1 MLAGLLLQV
10 ALAAS
15 ASTAPA
21 PAVTPVVEPS
31 FRNYDMPEGL
41 PSGNIDAL
49 AIDHEGYLWIS
60 TESGLV
66 RYGSGGFKI
75 WRHDPRDP
83 GSLSA
88 ATLATLFVD
97 PTGKLWGGGQDG
109 LLNYDPAHD
118 NFRHWRHD
126 PADPASPGSD
136 DVTAIAQSPDSG
148 QLWVGHFDVGVDRLR
163 KDGKGF
169 DHIRNNPANPDS
181 LVSDIVYS
189 LLADRDGSM
198 WVGARG
204 GVDHILADGRIQHVP
219 FERPDDAYRDKPL
232 RPYKLRRDGD
242 SIMIS
247 SNFGLY
253 GLDARGVARLVAP
266 DQLPRQSVFA
276 TATDLK
282 GQLWVAT
289 NVGLYLRHRD
299 GRVQH
304 VQSQPLL
311 RHGLPDTDVND
322 LTVDQEGGLWAG
334 TLNGLSYL
342 PPDWADMRFFTHVP
356 ETPDS
361 LRPGNYSAVA
371 ASGNNHLWVGVKN
384 GALDRLDLDTGKAEH
399 APFTMPLGRDIYS
412 MAEDARGRLWFGSM
426 NGTYI
431 YDQSKLTEI
440 HVHRPER
447 IEFGDDGTAYFQRD
461 DGALLVDPD
470 GKPMRPLLFEAEAG
484 KAGVNDMRWYD
495 HALWLATNVGML
507 RWAPGDAQARFV
519 PGVPKTPAIQ
529 IDMRDQQLWVL
540 DDENLNHYRLDGA
553 VARQEG
559 TYALYLQHPVS
570 DMLSIRADKNGRVW
584 FFARSGLWR
593 YDPRNGKVR
602 EFGLDQGLAEGQFT
616 NVRIAD
622 APDGHVY
629 AATKGGVVGFV
640 PDDIN
645 ESSRVP
651 HVALEGVT
659 VRRGGRVQNLS
670 STDGAW
676 NLAWNDRDFT
686 VTARAVSFIAPER
699 NTYRFRL
706 DGLDNGWV
714 NTGHRADRDFNQLPS
729 GDYELHV
736 QAAGPDGVWGEL
748 AAPLRVHVDTAP
760 WLRWWAWL
768 TYAVLVGLVLTAVL
782 LAMRRRQRQR
792 MQLELVTQQH
802 RLAQTASEAK
812 TQFLAELGHEIRTP
826 MTGVL
831 GMAELLLSRPL
842 GSTEHHYVQ
851 TIQRSG
857 EVLLTLVNDALDLAR
872 IEAGRLQ
879 LTPAPFDP
887 RALLHDVAELQRGRA
902 VGKGLTLRV
911 EVAHDAPPQVRGD
924 AVRIKQ
930 ILLNLSGN
938 ALKFTEHGEVC
949 LALDVAANGL
959 RFTVSD
965 TGPGISA
972 TDQAR
977 LFQRFEQL
985 DSPQRGSGSGL
996 GLAICRE
1003 LTALMGGHIG
1013 LESTPGKGS
1022 TFQVELPLPVV
1033 DEQPAAEPAST
1044 ASAHGPSLHLLL
1056 LEDDLTVAA
1065 VITGLLEAQGHR
1077 IDHVPNGLRALQAMA
1092 SQRYDAALVDL
1103 DLPGVD
1109 GFKWARLVRTREQ
1122 EGEDRLPMVAITA
1135 RSGGDEEAQAREAG
1149 MDGFL
1154 RKPLHGQQLAK
1165 ALAAVVRPAQP
1176 A

>member
-1 MLAGLLLQV
+1 VLAALIFQA
-10 ALAAS
+10 ALAS
-15 ASTAPA
+15 AAPA
-21 PAVTPVVEPS
+21 ATPWAEPG
-31 FRNYDMPEGL
+31 FRTYDMPEGL

-49 AIDHEGYLWIS
+49 AIDHDGYLWIS

-66 RYGSGGFKI
+66 RYGSGSFRV

-83 GSLSA
+83 ASMSA
-88 ATLATLFVD
+88 ATLATLYVD
-97 PTGKLWGGGQDG
+97 PSGRVWGGGQDG
-109 LLNYDPAHD
+109 LLSYDPVHE

-126 PADPASPGSD
+126 PADPSSPGSD
-136 DVTAIAQSPDSG
+136 DVTAIAQSPNG
-148 QLWVGHFDVGVDRLR
+148 GPLWVGHFDVGVDRLR

-169 DHIRNNPANPDS
+169 DHIRSNPADPDS
-181 LVSDIVYS
+181 LVSDIIYS
-189 LLADRDGSM
+189 LLPERDGSM

-204 GVDHILADGRIQHVP
+204 GVDHILPDGRIRHVP
-219 FERPDDAYRDKPL
+219 FDRPDDAYRDKPL
-232 RPYKLRRDGD
+232 RPYRLRRDGD
-242 SIMIS
+242 TIMIAT
-247 SNFGLY
+247 NFGLY
-253 GLDARGVARLVAP
+253 GLDTGGIARLVAP
-266 DQLPRQSVFA
+266 GQLPRQSVFA
-276 TATDLK
+276 TATDHK
-282 GQLWVAT
+282 GQLWVAS
-289 NVGLYLRHRD
+289 NDGLYLRHLD

-304 VQSQPLL
+304 VQAQPLL

-322 LTVDQEGGLWAG
+322 MTVDQEGGLWAG

-371 ASGNNHLWVGVKN
+371 ASGDSHLWVGVKN
-384 GALDRLDLDTGKAEH
+384 GALDRLDLNTGKAERI
-399 APFTMPLGRDIYS
+399 PFVMPLGRDIYS

-426 NGTYI
+426 NATYI
-431 YDQSKLTEI
+431 YDQGKLTEI
-440 HVHRPER
+440 QVHRPER
-447 IEFGDDGTAYFQRD
+447 IEFGDDGMAYFQND
-461 DGALLVDPD
+461 DGAVAVEPD
-470 GKPMRPLLFEAEAG
+470 GQRMRPLLFEADAG

-519 PGVPKTPAIQ
+519 PGVPRTAAMQ
-529 IDMRDQQLWVL
+529 IDMRDKQLWVL
-540 DDENLNHYRLDGA
+540 DGENLSHYQLGGARARL
-553 VARQEG
+553 EG
-559 TYALYLQHPVS
+559 TYPLYLQHPVS
-570 DMLSIRADKNGRVW
+570 DMLSIRADKSGRVW

-593 YDPRNGKVR
+593 YDPRTGKVR

-622 APDGHVY
+622 FPDGQVY
-629 AATKGGVVGFV
+629 AATKGGVVGFD
-640 PDDIN
+640 PDNIN
-645 ESSRVP
+645 ESPRTP
-651 HVALEGVT
+651 HVVLEGVT
-659 VRRGGRVQNLS
+659 VRRDGRVQNLGE
-670 STDGAW
+670 TDGSR
-676 NLAWNDRDFT
+676 NLAWNDRDLT
-686 VTARAVSFIAPER
+686 VTARAISYIAPER
-699 NTYRFRL
+699 NSYRFRL
-706 DGLDNGWV
+706 DGLDSGWV
-714 NTGHRADRDFNQLPS
+714 NTGHRADRDFTQLPA

-748 AAPLRVHVDTAP
+748 PAPLRVHVDTAP

-768 TYAVLVGLVLTAVL
+768 TYALLLGLILTAVL

-842 GSTEHHYVQ
+842 GSTEKHYVQ

-887 RALLHDVAELQRGRA
+887 RALLRDVAELQRGRA
-902 VGKGLTLRV
+902 VSKGLALRV
-911 EVAHDAPPQVRGD
+911 EMADDAPPQVLGD

-938 ALKFTEHGEVC
+938 ALKFTEQGEVC
-949 LALDVAANGL
+949 LSLDVGTGGL
-959 RFTVSD
+959 RYTVSD

-972 TDQAR
+972 VDQAR

-1022 TFQVELPLPVV
+1022 TFRVALPLPLV
-1033 DEQPAAEPAST
+1033 DGQAVTP
-1044 ASAHGPSLHLLL
+1044 SAGPTPTTGPRLHLLL

-1065 VITGLLEAQGHR
+1065 VITGLMEAQGHT
-1077 IDHVPNGLRALQAMA
+1077 IDHVPNGLRALQAMEN
-1092 SQRYDAALVDL
+1092 QRYDAALVDL

-1109 GFKWARLVRTREQ
+1109 GFKWARLVRSREQ
-1122 EGEDRLPMVAITA
+1122 DGDERLPMVAITA
-1135 RSGGDEEAQAREAG
+1135 RSGGDEETRAREAG

-1154 RKPLHGQQLAK
+1154 RKPLHGEQLAK
-1165 ALAAVVRPAQP
+1165 ALEAVMRPTQP